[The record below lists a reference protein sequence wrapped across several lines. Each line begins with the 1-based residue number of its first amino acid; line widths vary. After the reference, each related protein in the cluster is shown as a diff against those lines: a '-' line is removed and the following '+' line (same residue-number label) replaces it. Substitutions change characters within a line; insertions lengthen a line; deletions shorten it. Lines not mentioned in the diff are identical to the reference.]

1 MMYSTGEVI
10 TSLRQPQINR
20 HVACST
26 DEMGTN
32 QRTFCAVLDA
42 RKASLMYLYSKV
54 HEENKEYVR
63 SK

>member
-1 MMYSTGEVI
+1 MLVSTGEVI
-10 TSLRQPQINR
+10 KSLKHYQINR

-26 DEMGTN
+26 DEMGPN

-54 HEENKEYVR
+54 HEEK
-63 SK
+63 